1 MAGSHHT
8 GYSPVESRL
17 KRWLDENGA
26 DRTPPA
32 SVCSPARWRMFLANM
47 NRKRFSFSE
56 WTKRTSG
63 KWKCDR
69 FTDELDAPRRRGKA
83 GLY

>member
-1 MAGSHHT
+1 MAGSHHG
-8 GYSPVESRL
+8 GYSPIESRL

-32 SVCSPARWRMFLANM
+32 SVCSPARWRMFLANQS
-47 NRKRFSFSE
+47 RSKFS
-56 WTKRTSG
+56 WTAWNKNTKG
-63 KWKCDR
+63 KWRCTC
-69 FTDELDAPRRRGKA
+69 FTDELDTPGRRGKA